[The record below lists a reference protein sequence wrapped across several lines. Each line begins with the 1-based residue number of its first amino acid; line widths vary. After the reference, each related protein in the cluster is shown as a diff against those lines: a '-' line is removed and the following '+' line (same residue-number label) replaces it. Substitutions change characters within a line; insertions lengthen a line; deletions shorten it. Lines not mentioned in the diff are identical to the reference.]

1 MSWEEFIDRY
11 CNNFEEFYLK
21 YKNYS
26 IDLLYSRDGE
36 KFVYYLYFFK
46 SKKSFFEYF
55 FKKNDII
62 DYKEYNSPKDLL
74 EDFKIDN
81 KSLKEIWAEL
91 EWD

>member
-26 IDLLYSRDGE
+26 INLLYSRDGE

-46 SKKSFFEYF
+46 SKKSFFKYF

-81 KSLKEIWAEL
+81 KSLKEIWPEL